1 MRNGRGQLFKGG
13 ALGRVLQY
21 SKRHRNPSTP
31 PQPCELILPAMDLS
45 LEALEAAARCWRPAS
60 GSHADAS
67 HAHVSACGA
76 TSTPMTS
83 DGAVLF
89 GDASL
94 IDRSGENAAARSR
107 AIADARWKESRPPAK
122 RPKVLPKEG
131 GRVAC
136 ATSTG
141 RDGTRGPSSGAP
153 YRVRSLRQHSR
164 ARARLLFPV
173 GMTTR
178 NVAPVLWQYGTRC
191 RSHCRLTNFYL
202 TDARHAHAMTP
213 APRTHTAM
221 SAAEGRAQAGMK
233 GWHHAT

>member
-1 MRNGRGQLFKGG
+1 
-13 ALGRVLQY
+13 
-21 SKRHRNPSTP
+21 
-31 PQPCELILPAMDLS
+31 
-45 LEALEAAARCWRPAS
+45 
-60 GSHADAS
+60 
-67 HAHVSACGA
+67 
-76 TSTPMTS
+76 MTS

-94 IDRSGENAAARSR
+94 IDRSGENAEARSR

-122 RPKVLPKEG
+122 RQKSSKRRGSRRMCHVDG
-131 GRVAC
+131 SR
-136 ATSTG
+136 
-141 RDGTRGPSSGAP
+141 RDARTRAAVRH
-153 YRVRSLRQHSR
+153 RVRSLRQHSR